1 MLWSVPGRAALRWP
15 TNDVGTLVTSA
26 PDYAVGVTDEP
37 LVGDRDAVGVPTEV
51 LEDLRWPGTSGDPA
65 MRSGPRSGGVAQRV
79 GEARF
84 REPLLPQGAAIAKPA
99 GSTVGRRLIARPRE

>member
-15 TNDVGTLVTSA
+15 TNDVVTLVTSA

-51 LEDLRWPGTSGDPA
+51 LEDLLRWPGTSGDTA
-65 MRSGPRSGGVAQRV
+65 TRNAVRAALRRRST
-79 GEARF
+79 
-84 REPLLPQGAAIAKPA
+84 A
-99 GSTVGRRLIARPRE
+99 GR